1 MDTLKIKRAT
11 INQIQ
16 LRLIKSHVRG
26 NAKTAKKEEEN
37 EKRRDLVFRL
47 NSSFTKHDRLYDHN
61 AGDSAMSQI
70 SRTGLTKPI
79 LENKLRNAERR
90 VIELQRELAA
100 AKLTIEII
108 KEAVK

>member
-1 MDTLKIKRAT
+1 
-11 INQIQ
+11 
-16 LRLIKSHVRG
+16 
-26 NAKTAKKEEEN
+26 
-37 EKRRDLVFRL
+37 
-47 NSSFTKHDRLYDHN
+47 
-61 AGDSAMSQI
+61 MSQI

>member
-1 MDTLKIKRAT
+1 M
-11 INQIQ
+11 
-16 LRLIKSHVRG
+16 
-26 NAKTAKKEEEN
+26 
-37 EKRRDLVFRL
+37 VFRA
-47 NSSFTKHDRLYDHN
+47 NCSFVKYDSLYDHN

-70 SRTGLTKPI
+70 SATGLTKAV
-79 LENKLRNAERR
+79 LENKLRNAERK